1 MMSRENLSSFSSF
14 VTSIGTI
21 VTVTRRGLGR
31 CEYQFQVHAA
41 AQIMRKEA
49 IIAAATRRGR
59 VDWRRLQPAASR
71 LSQGGRC
78 QETSPKIWARI
89 RRKVAATADLDRAN
103 RERSGGVF
111 MRGIR
116 PAPRKSFRKPFLLGQ
131 IA

>member
-59 VDWRRLQPAASR
+59 VDWRQLQPAASR

-78 QETSPKIWARI
+78 QETSPKFGLEFAARSRLRLI
-89 RRKVAATADLDRAN
+89 SIVRIGK
-103 RERSGGVF
+103 E
-111 MRGIR
+111 
-116 PAPRKSFRKPFLLGQ
+116 
-131 IA
+131 